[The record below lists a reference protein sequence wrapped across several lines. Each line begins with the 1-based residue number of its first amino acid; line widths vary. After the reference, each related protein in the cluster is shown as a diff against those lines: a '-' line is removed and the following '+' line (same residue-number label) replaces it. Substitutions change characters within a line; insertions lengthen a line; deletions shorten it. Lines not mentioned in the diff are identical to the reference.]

1 MNATAGLWIDHRK
14 AVIAIV
20 SAKGEETMEIKS
32 NIDKQPGRF
41 AGVRSTAPYESQLVK
56 ADDRLE
62 RKLTDRLNQY
72 YAKVIASIRNT
83 DAILIFG
90 PGEAKGELE
99 KRLNRARVSGHI
111 TLETTGKLTDRQVAA
126 KALKYF
132 HEANSTP
139 SRQNV
144 AGRRPRRNTP
154 ARDLISSLPNVLP
167 FSWSTDLACT
177 PSAR

>member
-14 AVIAIV
+14 AVIAMV
-20 SAKGEETMEIKS
+20 SAKGQETTEIKS

-62 RKLTDRLNQY
+62 RKLTSHLNQY

-90 PGEAKGELE
+90 PGEAKIELK
-99 KRLNRARVSGHI
+99 KRLERTKVGGHI
-111 TLETTGKLTDRQVAA
+111 TVMETTGKLTDRQIAA

-132 HEANSTP
+132 HKANATP
-139 SRQNV
+139 PRKNV
-144 AGRRPRRNTP
+144 AAGRRPRRNTP
-154 ARDLISSLPNVLP
+154 AREI
-167 FSWSTDLACT
+167 
-177 PSAR
+177 

>member
-20 SAKGEETMEIKS
+20 SAKGEETVEIQS

-62 RKLTDRLNQY
+62 RKLTSHLNQY
-72 YAKVIASIRNT
+72 YAKVIASIRDT

-90 PGEAKGELE
+90 PGEAKGEL
-99 KRLNRARVSGHI
+99 KRRLDRTKVGGHI
-111 TLETTGKLTDRQVAA
+111 TVMETTGKLTDRQIAA

-132 HEANSTP
+132 HKANSTP
-139 SRQNV
+139 SGKNV
-144 AGRRPRRNTP
+144 TAGRRPRRNTP
-154 ARDLISSLPNVLP
+154 AREI
-167 FSWSTDLACT
+167 
-177 PSAR
+177 